1 MALYHLN
8 VGVNDGG
15 DDNGGDDNGVDQEV
29 DYSFRC
35 VSLGLIR
42 LNYGFN
48 GVGGDGGDHEVDS
61 YSFKKLIGLF
71 VH

>member
-8 VGVNDGG
+8 VGVNGG
-15 DDNGGDDNGVDQEV
+15 DYNGGDHEV
-29 DYSFRC
+29 DNNSFKF
-35 VSLGLIR
+35 VSLGLIH

-48 GVGGDGGDHEVDS
+48 GVSGDGGDHEVES

>member
-8 VGVNDGG
+8 VGVNGG
-15 DDNGGDDNGVDQEV
+15 DDNGGDQEV

-35 VSLGLIR
+35 VSLGLIH

-48 GVGGDGGDHEVDS
+48 GVSGGGGDHEVDS
-61 YSFKKLIGLF
+61 YSFKNLIGLF